1 VNFIRRHPRAVDVAL
16 ALALCALV
24 LLEVL
29 GSDQDVPLNLA
40 IPVALA
46 MTLPFAWRRQYPVVV
61 AMIVLVAF
69 AAQGAAGDWDLEPQ
83 TELLAAA
90 LAFWVLGTSVSTP
103 RSWYAGA
110 AGFVLL
116 VIHEPGDVIVMG
128 PLMVGVF
135 AAGRLMRSRSEI
147 AKALERDRGEAERRA
162 VLEERARISRELHD
176 VVAHAISL
184 MTVQAGAERL
194 ALGNERPQTSEALE
208 QIEITGRQT
217 LAEMRRLLGKLRD
230 PEAAVDLAPQPAG
243 RAGDPRRTSGCSRCR
258 GHAGSH
264 VARCGYLCLPDRPGG
279 PDQRTQ
285 TRQSAARN
293 RSRAVRR

>member
-147 AKALERDRGEAERRA
+147 AKALER
-162 VLEERARISRELHD
+162 
-176 VVAHAISL
+176 
-184 MTVQAGAERL
+184 GA
-194 ALGNERPQTSEALE
+194 
-208 QIEITGRQT
+208 
-217 LAEMRRLLGKLRD
+217 
-230 PEAAVDLAPQPAG
+230 
-243 RAGDPRRTSGCSRCR
+243 
-258 GHAGSH
+258 
-264 VARCGYLCLPDRPGG
+264 
-279 PDQRTQ
+279 
-285 TRQSAARN
+285 
-293 RSRAVRR
+293 